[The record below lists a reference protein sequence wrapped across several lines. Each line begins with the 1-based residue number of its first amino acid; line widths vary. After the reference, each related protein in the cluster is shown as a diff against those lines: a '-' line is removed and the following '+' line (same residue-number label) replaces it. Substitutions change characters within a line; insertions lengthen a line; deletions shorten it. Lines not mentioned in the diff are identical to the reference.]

1 MELNVLHCVSLTKLV
16 LPRMQEQRKCTS
28 HRATIAVTSSLSG
41 KLPVLLLYL
50 LLSFDPTSAIC
61 VFDICVNIFGMHVF
75 IFVTRPLETARTA

>member
-1 MELNVLHCVSLTKLV
+1 
-16 LPRMQEQRKCTS
+16 
-28 HRATIAVTSSLSG
+28 
-41 KLPVLLLYL
+41 L